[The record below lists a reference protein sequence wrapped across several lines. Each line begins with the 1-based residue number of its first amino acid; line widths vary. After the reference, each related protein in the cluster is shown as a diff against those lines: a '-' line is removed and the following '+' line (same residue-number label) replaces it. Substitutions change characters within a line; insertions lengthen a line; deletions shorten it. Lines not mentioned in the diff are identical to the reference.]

1 MKRIISNIYK
11 VLFSTRF
18 LGTLVILYLI
28 AFIISTINRSINIDD
43 AWLGEYAYWQAK
55 LGYVKSELMRGIT
68 MEEIRLICHHKFLTL
83 QGALFINLFGFSLYS
98 LKVISLIYFIIFL
111 LAFYFFTFKKI
122 FSPGWLYLTLLL
134 IISNALIFDFA
145 FVFRPEIPI
154 MTLGFL
160 VYILLD
166 HVLKSNKNSI
176 ILTVSGGLLA
186 GLCVSTHLNGIVFII
201 AGFLLLIFNKKY
213 LLSFIFAFS
222 TLPTIAIYFYDFTS
236 QYNIEFWMYQ
246 IQQSPSIDKASN
258 LPVGLSQLYNLMN
271 EHLRYFHSPIEITFS
286 LLFIITCILA
296 FKHLKTQRNLVLY
309 TLVLMIS
316 LGLIAIHKTPKYSII
331 YLPYLVIL
339 MVSSFRFLF
348 EKHRSENTKNSGN
361 NLYLI
366 SLLIIVYLLTNTI
379 YNIKTSIVKFH
390 VSENR
395 QLITKYIL
403 EKTDSCRIVAPM
415 SIIFNE
421 INNFKSIQSDLC
433 YSEMQK
439 SNKLIYKQ
447 GFLDLTKKYEADYII
462 LSEMDIK
469 KFGLNDFAG
478 SDFNSNGFDLIVK
491 TDKLMILKNTE
502 RYNCRI
508 KNSQLN

>member
-1 MKRIISNIYK
+1 MKRSIPNIYK
-11 VLFSTRF
+11 GLFSTRF
-18 LGTLVILYLI
+18 LGILVILYLI
-28 AFIISTINRSINIDD
+28 AFVISTINRSINIDD

-68 MEEIRLICHHKFLTL
+68 LEEIRLICHHKFLTL
-83 QGALFINLFGFSLYS
+83 QGAFFINLFGFSLYS

-111 LAFYFFTFKKI
+111 LSFYFYTFKKI
-122 FSPGWLYLTLLL
+122 FSPFWFYLSLLL

-166 HVLKSNKNSI
+166 HVLKNNKNSI
-176 ILTVSGGLLA
+176 FLTVISGLLA
-186 GLCVSTHLNGIVFII
+186 GLCISTHLNGVVFII
-201 AGFLLLIFNKKY
+201 AGFLLLMFHKKY

-222 TLPTIAIYFYDFTS
+222 TIPTIAIYFYDFTA
-236 QYNIEFWMYQ
+236 QYNIQFWLYQ

-286 LLFIITCILA
+286 VLFIITCILA
-296 FKHLKTQRNLVLY
+296 YKHLKTQRNLVLY

-339 MVSSFRFLF
+339 MVSSFRFLY
-348 EKHRSENTKNSGN
+348 EKHQFVNTKNSGN
-361 NLYLI
+361 SLYLI
-366 SLLIIVYLLTNTI
+366 SILIIVYLLTNTI
-379 YNIKTSIVKFH
+379 YNIKTTTTKFH

-395 QLITKYIL
+395 ELVTKYIN

-415 SIIFNE
+415 NIIFNE
-421 INNFKSIQSDLC
+421 INNFKSIQSDMC
-433 YSEMQK
+433 YGEMQK
-439 SNKLIYKQ
+439 SNKLIFKQ

-462 LSEMDIK
+462 LTGSDIK
-469 KFGLNDFAG
+469 KFGLNEFAG
-478 SDFNSNGFDLIVK
+478 NDFNLNGFDLIVK
-491 TDKLMILKNTE
+491 TDKLLIIKNIE
-502 RYNCRI
+502 RYNRRNKI
-508 KNSQLN
+508 SQLD